1 MRSATNSTLKSFG
14 IDVVN
19 DYSNF
24 DHIIT
29 SDWLAIPDNCNEQEG
44 EEGEDATKADTD
56 QGETNCQNQPP
67 NLEIIWVIVEDDEIE
82 ER

>member
-1 MRSATNSTLKSFG
+1 MIVTLLLPR
-14 IDVVN
+14 
-19 DYSNF
+19 
-24 DHIIT
+24 
-29 SDWLAIPDNCNEQEG
+29 LAIPDNSNEQEG

-56 QGETNCQNQPP
+56 QGKTNRQNQPT

>member
-1 MRSATNSTLKSFG
+1 MLLMITAIL
-14 IDVVN
+14 
-19 DYSNF
+19 
-24 DHIIT
+24 IT
-29 SDWLAIPDNCNEQEG
+29 SFFLTWLAIPYNSNEQEG

-56 QGETNCQNQPP
+56 QGETNCQDQPT

>member
-1 MRSATNSTLKSFG
+1 M
-14 IDVVN
+14 
-19 DYSNF
+19 
-24 DHIIT
+24 IT
-29 SDWLAIPDNCNEQEG
+29 EKMTMILLLLWLAIPNNCNEHEG

-56 QGETNCQNQPP
+56 QGETNCQDQPT

>member
-1 MRSATNSTLKSFG
+1 MLLRITEK
-14 IDVVN
+14 
-19 DYSNF
+19 
-24 DHIIT
+24 IIMILFLT
-29 SDWLAIPDNCNEQEG
+29 WMAIPYNCNEQEG

-56 QGETNCQNQPP
+56 QGETNCQDQPT